1 MFNTIPNY
9 SLMMPNL
16 PAYWSL
22 GNRHWVSNFG
32 GNIQHN
38 IYPSGYSPLT
48 YALAQGLGSP
58 NHISQWNPM
67 LIGLNLGQGMMTDPA
82 LLAAGQQAAAN
93 WGMALGLEVRF
104 SGLLSNLN
112 GLEAQISSVL
122 KSDKLDEAQK
132 QRLQAVLDDI
142 KALKERVTEMA
153 KNHPTLED
161 AEAIQG
167 EVIELTK
174 NASEVA
180 QGIIEEIKKTQESE
194 SNEETEE
201 TEESENKDDANEVDE
216 TTSETKKDE
225 KEKDLA
231 YSMEKVCDRIEK
243 AVRGAGTNY
252 DDDENGIKNILTD
265 EINKDNVLELF
276 DAWDRTYKGK
286 GNYSGGDDEY
296 GLIGTLM
303 NDCEGDQK
311 EEIAMLLINAL
322 EDKAH
327 ELGIDVSKE
336 VSAAKVATHGDWH
349 VWTLGITTRDDDE
362 ICKAVNAL
370 YEKVKAGAD
379 SIEATKEEKADKAKA
394 EKEAKAQKA
403 KAEAEKKEAEKA
415 AKQKTQFRDD
425 MREILGDDKAE
436 ISDKVKYE
444 DNKFVIRI
452 EGKNYYGKD
461 YLELAKAL
469 EKAGYE
475 PAKYLK
481 KQKVGAAA

>member
-1 MFNTIPNY
+1 MFNVLPNY
-9 SLMMPNL
+9 STMMPNL

-48 YALAQGLGSP
+48 YALAQGIGNP

-82 LLAAGQQAAAN
+82 LIAAGNQAAAN
-93 WGMALGLEVRF
+93 LGMSLGLKVRF
-104 SGLLSNLN
+104 TGLLSNLN
-112 GLEAQISSVL
+112 SVESQISNVL
-122 KSDKLDEAQK
+122 KSDKLDESQK
-132 QRLQAVLDDI
+132 QRLQPVLDEV
-142 KALKERVTEMA
+142 KALKERVIEMA
-153 KNHPTLED
+153 KGQPSLED
-161 AEAIQG
+161 VEAIQG

-174 NASEVA
+174 KASEVA
-180 QGIIEEIKKTQESE
+180 QEIIEEIKETQESE
-194 SNEETEE
+194 EAENTENTEETEE
-201 TEESENKDDANEVDE
+201 TEASEDADA
-216 TTSETKKDE
+216 TASEAKKEKKE
-225 KEKDLA
+225 KELA
-231 YSMEKVCDRIEK
+231 YAMEKVCDRIEK

-276 DAWDRTYKGK
+276 EAWDRTYNGK
-286 GNYSGGDDEY
+286 GSYSGGDDDY

-336 VSAAKVATHGDWH
+336 VSAAKVATHGDWF
-349 VWTLGITTRDDDE
+349 IAIRDDDE
-362 ICKAVNAL
+362 ICKSVNAL
-370 YEKVKAGAD
+370 YEKVKAGAE
-379 SIEATKEEKADKAKA
+379 SIEAKKEEKADKTAADK
-394 EKEAKAQKA
+394 KA
-403 KAEAEKKEAEKA
+403 KADKAKADAEKKEAEKVA
-415 AKQKTQFRDD
+415 QKKTQFRDD

-444 DNKFVIRI
+444 NNNFVVRI

-461 YLELAKAL
+461 YLELAKTL

-481 KQKVGAAA
+481 KEKAGVAA

>member
-1 MFNTIPNY
+1 MFNAIPNY

-32 GNIQHN
+32 GNVQHN
-38 IYPSGYSPLT
+38 IYPSGYSPLI

-82 LLAAGQQAAAN
+82 LLAAGNQAAAN
-93 WGMALGLEVRF
+93 WGMSLGLQVRL
-104 SGLLSNLN
+104 SSLLSNLN
-112 GLEAQISSVL
+112 GIEAQLSNVL
-122 KSDKLDEAQK
+122 KSDKLDESQK
-132 QRLQAVLDDI
+132 QRLQDVLDDI
-142 KALKERVTEMA
+142 KALKERITEMA

-167 EVIELTK
+167 EVLELTK
-174 NASEVA
+174 KASEVA
-180 QGIIEEIKKTQESE
+180 QEIIEEIKETQESE
-194 SNEETEE
+194 NTEE
-201 TEESENKDDANEVDE
+201 TEDSEDVEDSEDPVS
-216 TTSETKKDE
+216 TTSEAK
-225 KEKDLA
+225 KEKKERELA
-231 YSMEKVCDRIEK
+231 HSMEKVCDRIEK

-286 GNYSGGDDEY
+286 GIYSGGDDDY

-303 NDCEGDQK
+303 NDCEAGQK

-327 ELGIDVSKE
+327 ELGIDVASE
-336 VSAAKVATHGDWH
+336 VSAAKIAAHGDWH
-349 VWTLGITTRDDDE
+349 VWTIGITVRDDDE
-362 ICKAVNAL
+362 ICQAVNAL
-370 YEKVKAGAD
+370 YEKVKAGAE
-379 SIEATKEEKADKAKA
+379 SIKAKKEEKADKAAADK
-394 EKEAKAQKA
+394 KAKADKA

-425 MREILGDDKAE
+425 MREILGDENAE
-436 ISDKVKYE
+436 VSDKVQYE
-444 DNKFVIRI
+444 NNKFVIRI

>member
-1 MFNTIPNY
+1 MFNVLPNY
-9 SLMMPNL
+9 STMMPNL

-48 YALAQGLGSP
+48 YALAQGIGNP

-82 LLAAGQQAAAN
+82 LIAQGNQNAYN
-93 WGMALGLEVRF
+93 WGLAIGIRGRL
-104 SGLLSNLN
+104 SSLLSNLS
-112 GLEAQISSVL
+112 GIEAQITSVL
-122 KSDKLDEAQK
+122 KSDKLDESQK
-132 QRLQAVLDDI
+132 QRLQAVLDEI
-142 KALKERVTEMA
+142 KTLKERVVDMA
-153 KNHPTLED
+153 KGQPALED
-161 AEAIQG
+161 VEAIQG
-167 EVIELTK
+167 EVVELTK
-174 NASEVA
+174 KASEVA
-180 QGIIEEIKKTQESE
+180 QEIIEEVKASQEAENAENAEEANSE
-194 SNEETEE
+194 TDPEASDNGTV
-201 TEESENKDDANEVDE
+201 ENKK
-216 TTSETKKDE
+216 SE
-225 KEKDLA
+225 KEKKELA
-231 YSMEKVCDRIEK
+231 YAMEKICDRIEK
-243 AVRGAGTNY
+243 AVRNPGTNY

-276 DAWDRTYKGK
+276 EAWDRTYKGK
-286 GNYSGGDDEY
+286 GSYSSGDDDY

-370 YEKVKAGAD
+370 YEKVKAGAE
-379 SIEATKEEKADKAKA
+379 SIEAKKEEKADKA
-394 EKEAKAQKA
+394 EADKKA
-403 KAEAEKKEAEKA
+403 KADKAKADAEKKEAEKT

-444 DNKFVIRI
+444 NNKFVIRI